1 MNLKAVQ
8 TNVTVS
14 NFMLNNKSNNKS
26 TLLVT
31 HLNEICG
38 KDLINRLPSE
48 IVKTELLSLLYF
60 ILSYFFNLFYFLLDT
75 AWPCQKTLTEFSLRS
90 VISICSHAPG
100 ILSFLAYFH

>member
-31 HLNEICG
+31 HLNEI
-38 KDLINRLPSE
+38 
-48 IVKTELLSLLYF
+48 
-60 ILSYFFNLFYFLLDT
+60 
-75 AWPCQKTLTEFSLRS
+75 
-90 VISICSHAPG
+90 
-100 ILSFLAYFH
+100 